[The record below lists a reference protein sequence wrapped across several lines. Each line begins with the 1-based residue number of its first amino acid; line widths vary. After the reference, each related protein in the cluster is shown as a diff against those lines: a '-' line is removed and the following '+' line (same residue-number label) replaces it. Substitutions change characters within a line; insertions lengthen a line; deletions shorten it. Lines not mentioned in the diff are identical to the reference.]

1 MKERYDPQSLEP
13 KWQAVWEQT
22 RAFAVTEDPGREKYY
37 LLEMFPYPSGRIHI
51 GHVRNYTIGDVVA
64 RYKRMCGYN
73 VLHPMGWDAFGMPA
87 ENAAIDN
94 NTHPAKW
101 TYENIAAMRTQL
113 KRMGFSYDWERELA
127 TCDPQYYKWE
137 QWLFIRM
144 YKKGMVYRKESYVNW
159 CETCSTVLANE
170 QVEAGSCWRC
180 GRPVQQKKLW
190 GWFFKITDYAADLL
204 EYCDRL
210 PGWPEKVLT
219 MQKNWIGK
227 STGAQ
232 ITFPIHGTDES
243 LSVFTTRPD
252 TIYGATFM
260 VLAPEHPMVK
270 QLAAGTG
277 HEEAVTEFVARMAR
291 ESHTDRMTEDRE
303 KEGVFLGA
311 WCINPV
317 NNRQLPIYTA
327 NFALMEYGTG
337 AVMSVPAHDQRDF
350 EFARKYGI
358 EIIPV
363 IKPEDLSAGE
373 TARDQAYTGD
383 GEMVNSGPFDGM
395 HNRQAYEDLIT
406 YFEKHGMGK
415 RAVSYR
421 LRDWGISRQR
431 YWGAPVP
438 MVHCPQCGI
447 VPVDEKDLPVRL
459 PEDIDLLE
467 GGGSPLSAHED
478 FINTECPKCKGPAR
492 RETDTMD
499 TFVESSWY
507 FERYCSPDYDGAMFD
522 PAAVDYWMPVDQYIG
537 GVEHA
542 VMHLLYSRYF
552 TRVLKDM
559 GLVDFKEPFTRLL
572 TQGMVCKET
581 QHCSDHGYLYPEEAE
596 DRDESVYCKK
606 CGNPVEIGRVEK
618 MSKSKKNIIDPN
630 QLVQYYGA
638 DTVRLFCLFASPP
651 ERDLEWSERGVE
663 GGYRFLNRVWRLA
676 RTWMPSLENTRP
688 YDGAPGEL
696 DETPRG
702 LYIKTHQTIKRV
714 TEDIEA
720 RFHFNTAISA
730 VMELVNAMY
739 DIDSRMSPDE
749 ADPQTTG
756 VMRHA
761 LETVLLLLSPM
772 VPHITEEIWAA
783 LGHEAGSLAN
793 ASWPA
798 FREDALAA
806 ETKLIVVQ
814 VNGKLRGKFE
824 IEADADDENIK
835 ARALEDE
842 NAIRFI
848 GHKPIK
854 KVIAVKNKLVNIVV

>member
-1 MKERYDPQSLEP
+1 MEQRYDPKTIEP
-13 KWQAVWEQT
+13 RWQKVWEENEI
-22 RAFAVTEDPGREKYY
+22 FAAQEDESGKKYY

-101 TYENIAAMRTQL
+101 TYENIAAMRKQL
-113 KRMGFSYDWERELA
+113 KRLGFSYDWNRELA
-127 TCDPQYYKWE
+127 TCDPDYYRWE
-137 QWLFIRM
+137 QWLFLRM
-144 YKKGMVYRKESYVNW
+144 YERDMVYRKESFVNW
-159 CETCSTVLANE
+159 CETCRTVLANE

-180 GRPVQQKKLW
+180 GRQVTQKKLW
-190 GWFFKITDYAADLL
+190 GWFFKITDYAEDLL

-227 STGAQ
+227 STGAE
-232 ITFPIHGTDES
+232 IRFPVSGTDETI
-243 LSVFTTRPD
+243 SVFTTRPD

-260 VLAPEHPMVK
+260 VLAPEHPLVQK
-270 QLAAGTG
+270 LAAGTTQEG
-277 HEEAVTEFVARMAR
+277 HVAEFIERMAT
-291 ESHTDRMTEDRE
+291 ESRTDRMLENRE
-303 KEGVFLGA
+303 KEGVFLGN
-311 WCINPV
+311 CCVNPV
-317 NNRQLPIYTA
+317 NNKEIPIYTA

-337 AVMSVPAHDQRDF
+337 AVMAVPAHDQRDF
-350 EFARKYGI
+350 EFARKYGL

-363 IKPEDLSAGE
+363 IMPPEADTEE
-373 TARDQAYTGD
+373 TASREAYTGD
-383 GEMVNSGPFDGM
+383 GEMINSGPFNGM
-395 HNRQAYEDLIT
+395 HNREAYDRIIDW
-406 YFEKHGMGK
+406 FENQGFGK
-415 RAVSYR
+415 RETSYR

-438 MVHCPQCGI
+438 VVHCEKCGI
-447 VPVDEKDLPVRL
+447 VPVDEKDLPVVL
-459 PEDIDLLE
+459 PENIDMQE
-467 GGGSPLSAHED
+467 GGGSPLAEHEE
-478 FINTECPKCKGPAR
+478 FVNTECPKCNGPAR

-507 FERYCSPDYDGAMFD
+507 FQRYCSPHYDKGIFD
-522 PAAVDYWMPVDQYIG
+522 PGAVNYWMPVDQYIG

-552 TRVLKDM
+552 TRVLRDL
-559 GLVDFKEPFTRLL
+559 GLIDFKEPFTRLL

-581 QHCSDHGYLYPEEAE
+581 QHCSEHGYLYPEETE
-596 DRDESVYCKK
+596 YRDDETLCQK
-606 CGNPVEIGRVEK
+606 CGHPVEIGRVEK

-630 QLVQYYGA
+630 LLVEHYGA

-651 ERDLEWSERGVE
+651 ERDLEWSDQGVE

-676 RTWMPSLENTRP
+676 RNWIPNIKEIP
-688 YDGAPGEL
+688 AYDGPPAEL
-696 DETPRG
+696 NGAARD
-702 LYIKTHQTIKRV
+702 LCIKTHQTIKKV
-714 TEDIEA
+714 TDDIET

-739 DIDSRMSPDE
+739 SLESQIDSHEPGRRE
-749 ADPQTTG
+749 GG

-761 LETVLLLLSPM
+761 LETAVLLLAPM
-772 VPHITEEIWAA
+772 VPHITEELWAC
-783 LGHEAGSLAN
+783 LGYKQVSLAN
-793 ASWPA
+793 AKWPSY
-798 FREDALAA
+798 RKDALS
-806 ETKLIVVQ
+806 TDTRVIVIQ

-824 IEADADDENIK
+824 IEADADDEAIK
-835 ARALEDE
+835 ERALSDE
-842 NAIRFI
+842 NVNRFI
-848 GHKPIK
+848 AGKSVK
-854 KVIAVKNKLVNIVV
+854 KVVTVKNKLVNIVV

>member
-1 MKERYDPQSLEP
+1 
-13 KWQAVWEQT
+13 
-22 RAFAVTEDPGREKYY
+22 
-37 LLEMFPYPSGRIHI
+37 
-51 GHVRNYTIGDVVA
+51 
-64 RYKRMCGYN
+64 
-73 VLHPMGWDAFGMPA
+73 
-87 ENAAIDN
+87 
-94 NTHPAKW
+94 
-101 TYENIAAMRTQL
+101 
-113 KRMGFSYDWERELA
+113 
-127 TCDPQYYKWE
+127 
-137 QWLFIRM
+137 
-144 YKKGMVYRKESYVNW
+144 
-159 CETCSTVLANE
+159 
-170 QVEAGSCWRC
+170 
-180 GRPVQQKKLW
+180 
-190 GWFFKITDYAADLL
+190 
-204 EYCDRL
+204 
-210 PGWPEKVLT
+210 
-219 MQKNWIGK
+219 
-227 STGAQ
+227 
-232 ITFPIHGTDES
+232 
-243 LSVFTTRPD
+243 
-252 TIYGATFM
+252 
-260 VLAPEHPMVK
+260 
-270 QLAAGTG
+270 
-277 HEEAVTEFVARMAR
+277 
-291 ESHTDRMTEDRE
+291 
-303 KEGVFLGA
+303 

-317 NNRQLPIYTA
+317 NNRQIPIYTA

-337 AVMSVPAHDQRDF
+337 AVMAVPAHDQRDF
-350 EFARKYGI
+350 EFAGKYGI

-363 IKPEDLSAGE
+363 IKPEDISAGE

-395 HNRQAYEDLIT
+395 HNRQAYEDLIA
-406 YFEKHGMGK
+406 YFEKHGTGK

-467 GGGSPLSAHED
+467 GGGSQLSAHED
-478 FINTECPKCKGPAR
+478 FVNTECPKCKGPAR

-507 FERYCSPDYDGAMFD
+507 FERYCSPDYDRGMFD
-522 PAAVDYWMPVDQYIG
+522 PTAVDYWMPVDQYIG

-581 QHCSDHGYLYPEEAE
+581 QHCADHGYLYPEEAE

-676 RTWMPSLENTRP
+676 RTWMSRLENTRP
-688 YDGAPGEL
+688 YDGAPGEV
-696 DETPRG
+696 DETARG

-720 RFHFNTAISA
+720 RFHFNTAISGA
-730 VMELVNAMY
+730 MELVNAMY
-739 DIDSRMSPDE
+739 GIDSQMAPDE
-749 ADPQTTG
+749 ADPQTAG
-756 VMRHA
+756 VMRQA
-761 LETVLLLLSPM
+761 LETVLLLLAPM
-772 VPHITEEIWAA
+772 VPHVTEEIWEA

-824 IEADADDENIK
+824 IEAGADDETIK

-848 GHKPIK
+848 GDKPIK